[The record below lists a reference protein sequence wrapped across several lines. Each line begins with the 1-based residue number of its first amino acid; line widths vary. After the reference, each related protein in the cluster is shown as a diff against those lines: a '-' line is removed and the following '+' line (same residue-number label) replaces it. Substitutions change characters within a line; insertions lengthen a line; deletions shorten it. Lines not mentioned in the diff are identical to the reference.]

1 MTPEIQNKDTASWLT
16 ELINVHQT
24 ATLPRLRK
32 LHRYYMGEHDIL
44 SSAKE
49 PGKPDFRLVNN
60 FCKSITDCTVGYFMG
75 VPVTYSASD
84 SVLESEVCGIS
95 AYNDEA
101 FADSVLA
108 RDLSVYGIAAE
119 LLWCDERGIPRF
131 TPIDVTGVIPIY
143 DGSALNELCG
153 AVRYYSDGDGHMCAE
168 YYDSETVSFYETV
181 DGALCLSSV
190 KDHGYEDVPVN
201 FYKNNSDMTGDFE
214 SVISLVDAY
223 NTLQSE
229 SVNDFQLFADS
240 YLAIS
245 GMGGTTAEDIEK
257 LRRSRVLLL
266 EEGGSAAW
274 LTKPVNDA
282 YIENLKTRIAGDIYR
297 FSNTVDMSEE
307 TMGAGNLSGT
317 AIRYRMLGFD
327 NRVSV
332 TRQYFRKG
340 LMRRWELICGFLRAF
355 GDEYDW
361 RDIRVSFTR
370 NMPDN
375 PESAAALAA
384 AVDGI
389 VSRRTQLELLPFVDS
404 PDEEA
409 KRIKEERS

>member
-1 MTPEIQNKDTASWLT
+1 MTSEIQKKDKASYIA
-16 ELINVHQT
+16 ELIDRHQT
-24 ATLPRLRK
+24 TALPRLRR

-44 SSAKE
+44 STCKE

-75 VPVTYSASD
+75 VPVTYSSAD
-84 SVLESEVCGIS
+84 RELEHHVCALS

-119 LLWCDERGIPRF
+119 LLWCDSDGVPRF
-131 TPIDVTGVIPIY
+131 TPIDVTTVIPVIKN
-143 DGSALNELCG
+143 DVEGELSG
-153 AVRYYSDGDGHMCAE
+153 AVRYYVTAEGKMRAE
-168 YYDSETVSFYETV
+168 YYDSDTVSVYEASEGT
-181 DGALCLSSV
+181 LHLISV
-190 KDHGYEDVPVN
+190 KDHGYGGVPVN
-201 FYKNNSDMTGDFE
+201 LYKNNSDMTGDFE
-214 SVISLVDAY
+214 SVITLVDAY

-245 GMGGTTAEDIEK
+245 GMGGTTAEDIER

-266 EEGGSAAW
+266 DEGGSACW

-282 YIENLKTRIAGDIYR
+282 YIENLKSRIAGDIYR

-307 TMGAGNLSGT
+307 TLGGSSLSGT

-332 TRQYFRKG
+332 TRQYFKKG
-340 LMRRWELICGFLRAF
+340 LMRRWELICELLGAL
-355 GDEYDW
+355 GSGYDW
-361 RDIRVSFTR
+361 RSIRVTFTK

-375 PESAAALAA
+375 PESAASLASS
-384 AVDGI
+384 VEGM

-404 PDEEA
+404 PEE
-409 KRIKEERS
+409 